1 MRVRLSELRAMSEWL
16 HGATEE
22 AEEGESGQSVALTC
36 TLLLCAVAAASYYLT
51 RPAKRQRAGTVPMRV
66 SPSGRL
72 SVMLIES
79 RRHADRWTLPA
90 GGVERGERAEQAA
103 LRETKEEAGL
113 VGQLGRRVCSVSDA
127 KSYTT
132 MWALYVTSE
141 LETYAHRPRR
151 TDARHNPTL
160 HSCLTA
166 TRHLPRVSSAGGTRT
181 LSDSDAGL
189 TWE

>member
-1 MRVRLSELRAMSEWL
+1 MDLTVRVRLSLRVRLSELRAMSEWL

-51 RPAKRQRAGTVPMRV
+51 RPAKRQRAGTVPLRV

-151 TDARHNPTL
+151 TEARHIPR
-160 HSCLTA
+160 S
-166 TRHLPRVSSAGGTRT
+166 TRVSLPRVACHVSRLQVGRGR
-181 LSDSDAGL
+181 
-189 TWE
+189 